1 MQQKPP
7 GLESCEICPRR
18 CRVNRLRG
26 ERGYCGIGAEI
37 IVSHYGPHFGEEPP
51 ITGVR
56 GSGNVF
62 FASCNLRCI
71 YCQNYQ
77 ISHRT
82 VGSRVSVDGLAD
94 IFFKL
99 QESGVHNINLV
110 SPTPYAPLI
119 ARAMARA
126 RGSGVTIP
134 FVYNTHA
141 YETPE
146 TLQMLES
153 LVDIYL
159 PDFKYWAS
167 GVSGMLSSAKDYPEH
182 ARASIMEMK
191 RQVGNLQVL
200 DGIATKGLFIR
211 HLVLPGNL
219 AGSRQVV
226 RWIGETLGSETFIGL
241 MSQYNPLFRASEFKL
256 LNRRIRKEEYESLVM
271 LLMEEGF
278 ENVFVQDLE
287 SAPLF
292 VPDFRLSEPFKQR
305 KGKRTPAYKE
315 AGSQTGILKG

>member
-1 MQQKPP
+1 MSMQEKAPS
-7 GLESCEICPRR
+7 LESCEICPRR
-18 CRVNRLRG
+18 CKVNRLRG
-26 ERGYCGIGAEI
+26 ERGYCGVGAEI

-51 ITGVR
+51 ISGVQ

-71 YCQNYQ
+71 YCQNHQ
-77 ISHRT
+77 ISHKT
-82 VGSRVSVDGLAD
+82 IGSTISVNGLAD
-94 IFFKL
+94 IFLKL
-99 QESGVHNINLV
+99 QKSGVHNINLV
-110 SPTPYAPLI
+110 SPTPYVPLI
-119 ARAMARA
+119 AAAMTRA

-146 TLQMLES
+146 TLQMLEG

-159 PDFKYWAS
+159 PDFKYWRS
-167 GVSGMLSSAKDYPEH
+167 RVSEMLSSARDYPER
-182 ARASIMEMK
+182 ARVSILEMK
-191 RQVGNLQVL
+191 RQVGNLRVQE
-200 DGIATKGLFIR
+200 GIAWRGLLIR

-219 AGSRQVV
+219 AGSRQVI
-226 RWIGETLGSETFIGL
+226 RWIGETLGRETFMSL

-256 LNRRIRKEEYESLVM
+256 LNRRIRAEEYGSLVV

-292 VPDFRLSEPFKQR
+292 VPDFRLSEPFTPRTEGRGQKI
-305 KGKRTPAYKE
+305 KRPVRRPD
-315 AGSQTGILKG
+315 S